1 MPADY
6 GHIRYAAGHDLM
18 RNIDCPFRVG
28 LSVLILLAM
37 CSCASSQLVAK
48 NSEMVRARHAENRL
62 LVRTG
67 DVTISVDDP
76 KQALPIVRKLV
87 SDAGGFVERSTAD
100 QTATWMTCRVPAD
113 SLDSMMDDIEN
124 LGESVRRSVSASDV
138 TDQHSDLSARLETS
152 LQLRLRMR
160 ALLDRATDVED
171 LLAIEKELAR
181 VQSEIEGMQARLER
195 LNSQIQLSSLSVRLE
210 QRQILGPLGF
220 VGYWTGW
227 ALSKLFVIR

>member
-1 MPADY
+1 
-6 GHIRYAAGHDLM
+6 M
-18 RNIDCPFRVG
+18 RNINRSIRVG
-28 LSVLILLAM
+28 LAVLILLAM
-37 CSCASSQLVAK
+37 CSCASSPLAMTSDVAR
-48 NSEMVRARHAENRL
+48 SRQAESRL

-76 KQALPIVRKLV
+76 KQALPIVGKLV

-100 QTATWMTCRVPAD
+100 ETATWLTCRVPAD
-113 SLDSMMDDIEN
+113 SLDSIMDDIEN
-124 LGESVRRSVSASDV
+124 LGNSIRRSVSASDV

-160 ALLDRATDVED
+160 SLLDLATDVKD

-181 VQSEIEGMQARLER
+181 VQTEIEGMQAQLER
-195 LNSQIQLSSLSVRLE
+195 LNLQIQLSSLSVRLE
-210 QRQILGPLGF
+210 QEQILGPLGF